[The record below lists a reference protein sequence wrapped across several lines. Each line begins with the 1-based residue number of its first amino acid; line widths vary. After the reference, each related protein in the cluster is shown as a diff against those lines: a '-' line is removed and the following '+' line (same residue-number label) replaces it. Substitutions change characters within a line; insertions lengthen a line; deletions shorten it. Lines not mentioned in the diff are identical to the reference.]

1 MISLEAN
8 TYALPSC
15 LGVVDEALD
24 FPQRLATLRKD
35 HGFTQRALAERV
47 GIHVVQLRPYEGGTS
62 RPTLDVIRELAIALH
77 VSANLLLF
85 GRNERGPDDDLR
97 IHFDPEYEA
106 RRSSV
111 NGGATNGEKK

>member
-1 MISLEAN
+1 MWC
-8 TYALPSC
+8 SC
-15 LGVVDEALD
+15 G
-24 FPQRLATLRKD
+24 
-35 HGFTQRALAERV
+35 
-47 GIHVVQLRPYEGGTS
+47 PYEGGTS